1 MEASISLQRNVDS
14 FKNYLL
20 NIWGNEKPLCK
31 LFSTEK
37 NNYLY
42 DTGTNKIVKCENPE
56 FELLNDLMIMDI
68 NDAVNKFSSKHSE
81 KDINRVTSSITKSME
96 SMNVLKVTKIDN
108 FSLSHSYDSVIDK
121 INNELGM
128 IQLELT
134 QNCNLRCKYCIYN
147 DFFKEKRNYANVDM
161 TEETAKKAIDY
172 LKLHS
177 RDSKKV
183 SISFY
188 GGEPLLKFKLLQK
201 SVAYTKKVFQ
211 KKKVNFAMTT
221 NGTLVNEEIAKYLYE
236 QGFSI
241 LVSLD
246 GPKDIHDSWR
256 KDIKNKGSFER
267 TYRGFKILIN
277 EYKKAPYKL
286 GLSMV
291 YAPPYSEGKIEKISE
306 FINSSP
312 WIPDNIR
319 IAITYPQEGSIS
331 YNLYEKYKKTNK
343 TGIDFTLPNW
353 ARKRFLSDYK
363 KGIKSHPIANAVLE
377 DNLARLFQ
385 RPLIDKPI
393 RAAHLNGCC
402 IPGARKIYITAG
414 GSIKICERIGN
425 APDIGNVDDGI
436 NYKVIKKYYLDEYK
450 EKSIKYCSNCWSV
463 RLCPIC
469 YQQAF
474 FNNKINLDKKN
485 WACLLQ
491 KKGIESTLLY
501 LYCLLLE
508 IDNSGL
514 DYLYEIEFS

>member
-1 MEASISLQRNVDS
+1 METSISLQRNVDS

-31 LFSTEK
+31 LFSTDK

-68 NDAVNKFSSKHSE
+68 NDAVDKFSSNHSE

-96 SMNVLKVTKIDN
+96 NMNVLKITKIEN
-108 FSLSHSYDSVIDK
+108 FNLSHNYDFVIDK
-121 INNELGM
+121 INNKLGM

-134 QNCNLRCKYCIYN
+134 QNCNLRCKYCIYS

-161 TEETAKKAIDY
+161 KEATAKKAIDY

-177 RDSKKV
+177 INSKKA

-188 GGEPLLKFKLLQK
+188 GGEPLLKFSLLQK
-201 SVAYTKKVFQ
+201 SVAYARKIFQ
-211 KKKVNFAMTT
+211 KKKINFAMTT
-221 NGTLVNEEIAKYLYE
+221 NGTLIDKEIAEYLHE

-256 KDIKNKGSFER
+256 KDINNKGSFER

-277 EYKKAPYKL
+277 EYKKDPYQL
-286 GLSMV
+286 ALSMV
-291 YAPPYSEGKIEKISE
+291 YTPPYSKEKIERISE
-306 FINSSP
+306 FITSSP

-319 IAITYPQEGSIS
+319 INITYPQEGSIP
-331 YNLYEKYKKTNK
+331 YNLDEKQKKTNK
-343 TGIDFTLPNW
+343 TDIDFTLSDW
-353 ARKRFLSDYK
+353 ARGRFLSDYK
-363 KGIKSHPIANAVLE
+363 KGIKSHPIATAVLE
-377 DNLARLFQ
+377 DKLARLFQ

-393 RAAHLNGCC
+393 RSAHLNGCC
-402 IPGARKIYITAG
+402 IPGARKIYITAR
-414 GSIKICERIGN
+414 GSMNVCERIGN
-425 APDIGNVDDGI
+425 APDIGNVNDGI
-436 NYKVIKKYYLDEYK
+436 NYKVINKYYLDEYK
-450 EKSIKYCSNCWSV
+450 EKSIKYCSNCWLV

-474 FNNKINLDKKN
+474 YNNKINLDKKN
-485 WACLLQ
+485 WACFLQ
-491 KKGIESTLLY
+491 KKGVETSLLY
-501 LYCLLLE
+501 LCSLLE
-508 IDNSGL
+508 IDNNGL
-514 DYLYEIEFS
+514 DYLYKFEFS